1 MRQFEIMKLL
11 ALLFIFATSSIHPIF
26 ANEQTFRI
34 NTFLAYQSKHFLD
47 LGNSLRSTNKGI
59 SKFNIEYDTVNSASQ
74 LALNYDDDNNLTLD
88 RSYFQYTRGI
98 ATFGIGKVYRHW
110 SFSKNTSLILSNN
123 ARPSESIYLKL
134 ENKFG
139 YDWLP
144 SKANWS
150 FEGFNAFNKISL
162 NGTKSMLLGMR
173 AIFSPVEGLDFEIV
187 KTSQWGGKGQST
199 GLSALSSALLFDTS
213 DGSNSNINKMAGFGI
228 SYEIP
233 TNIIPLRIYGQA
245 IGEDEAGNLPS
256 CFAYLGGLEWANT
269 KIKYPTFVNIEAIDT
284 RINATKNG
292 HCGQNT
298 MYNNSIYDYTNYG
311 KTMGAVIDTEGT
323 SLALYLR
330 SQISQKVNVE
340 FATKSV
346 VINDNDWSKHRLST
360 KRQSGF
366 INFLGVSW
374 AKNNTSYN
382 GAVYKQGFNLNKTDI
397 KSGFGVRF
405 STSIIF

>member
-11 ALLFIFATSSIHPIF
+11 TLLFIFATSNIHPIF

-139 YDWLP
+139 YNWLP

-150 FEGFNAFNKISL
+150 FEGFNAFNKDPL
-162 NGTKSMLLGMR
+162 NGTKSMFLGLR
-173 AIFSPVEGLDFEIV
+173 GIFSPVEGLDFEIV
-187 KTSQWGGKGQST
+187 QTSQWGGKGQST
-199 GLSALSSALLFDTS
+199 GLSALSAALLFDTNH
-213 DGSNSNINKMAGFGI
+213 GSNSNINKMAGFGI

-298 MYNNSIYDYTNYG
+298 MYNNSIMITQIMG
-311 KTMGAVIDTEGT
+311 KQWE
-323 SLALYLR
+323 
-330 SQISQKVNVE
+330 Q
-340 FATKSV
+340 
-346 VINDNDWSKHRLST
+346 
-360 KRQSGF
+360 
-366 INFLGVSW
+366 
-374 AKNNTSYN
+374 
-382 GAVYKQGFNLNKTDI
+382 
-397 KSGFGVRF
+397 
-405 STSIIF
+405 